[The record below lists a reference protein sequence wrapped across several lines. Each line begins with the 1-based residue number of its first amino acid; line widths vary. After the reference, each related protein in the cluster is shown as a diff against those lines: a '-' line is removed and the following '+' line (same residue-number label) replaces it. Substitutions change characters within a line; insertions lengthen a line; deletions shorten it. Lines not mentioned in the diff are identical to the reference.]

1 MANTVKRLNYYDH
14 QFLRVPDFTDEQ
26 NYHLNMRRLHNSAL
40 HTWGIIQGLQV
51 TLASGGTGTAVS
63 VNAGVAIDSTGRE
76 IVLPADTNLEL
87 GGEAAGTTLFIT
99 IAYGEQQTDPTTE
112 AGGPG
117 NTRITEMPN
126 LSFSKT
132 APADTSMTLIL
143 ARVPRTTTGL
153 GPVDGS
159 DRRQAGTVLGDNL
172 TISTL
177 TLRKDGIAQSN
188 WPVLSCS
195 AASQAAF
202 NAGLVVNGTGLVVNG
217 SVGVGPA
224 APNRNLT
231 ISGAGS
237 TGTYANIKNGSNEVL
252 LGVDTVAVLST
263 MTASD
268 LQIRTNNATR
278 VVVGSDGNVGIGAR
292 ASRGALEVS
301 TMVGNTTAL
310 FGKDLGV
317 SLVANWP
324 NIGFNS
330 YFNGTWKSLSPGWS
344 GVIGVDQNDGSMNFM
359 VAPTKAAAADA
370 ALTPPS
376 RLSIHVDGKLVS
388 PMWRATQVMNQR
400 QGPLP
405 INAAFA
411 SGGGT
416 LVIIFSGSGFSAG
429 GTNIG
434 LVMQIDG
441 SSVATT
447 RSFTNEPSSHKAF
460 TTNILV
466 QANVA
471 AGAHTLTLAPL
482 VGTSTDGNDWFNV
495 AVLELP
501 F

>member
-14 QFLRVPDFTDEQ
+14 QFLRVPDFADEQ

-40 HTWGIIQGLQV
+40 HTWGIVQGLQV

-99 IAYGEQQTDPTTE
+99 IAYAEQQTDPTTE

-132 APADTSMTLIL
+132 APADASMTLIL
-143 ARVPRTTTGL
+143 ARVPRTATGL

-172 TISTL
+172 TISAL
-177 TLRKDGIAQSN
+177 TLRKDGVAQPN
-188 WPVLSCS
+188 WPALSCS
-195 AASQAAF
+195 AANEAAF
-202 NAGLVVNGTGLVVNG
+202 NAGLAVNG
-217 SVGVGPA
+217 SVGIGPG
-224 APNRNLT
+224 APTRNLT
-231 ISGAGS
+231 ISGAG
-237 TGTYANIKNGSNEVL
+237 TAGTYANIKNGSNEVL
-252 LGVDTVAVLST
+252 LGVDAVAVLAT

-317 SLVANWP
+317 SLVANSP

-330 YFNGTWKSLSPGWS
+330 YFNGTWKSLSPGWA
-344 GVIGVDQNDGSMNFM
+344 GVIGIDQNDGSMNFM
-359 VAPTKAAAADA
+359 VAPTKATAADA
-370 ALTPPS
+370 ALTPTPPPS
-376 RLSIHVDGKLVS
+376 RLSIRVDGKLIS
-388 PMWRATQVMNQR
+388 PMWKATQVMNQR

-405 INAAFA
+405 VNAGFA
-411 SGGGT
+411 SGGGM
-416 LVIIFSGSGFSAG
+416 LMIFLSGSGFSPG
-429 GTNIG
+429 GGSNVG
-434 LVMQIDG
+434 MQLQIDG
-441 SSVATT
+441 VTMGFA
-447 RSFTNEPSSHKAF
+447 RSFTNEAGSHKAF
-460 TTNILV
+460 TTNILL
-466 QANVA
+466 VA
-471 AGAHTLTLAPL
+471 GIVAGVHTVNLAPL
-482 VGTSTDGNDWFNV
+482 PGTNTDGNDWFNV
-495 AVLELP
+495 AILELP